1 MQQQDIVITLQ
12 TCVSPN
18 HQDVTFFLAL
28 GLCPVSEHPEAD
40 AATLCNYAQIAV
52 MNPDHSGS
60 GIHRFAPAMLDSLKA
75 QQLLLSELE
84 HALDNHE
91 FTFFLQPKCN
101 SMTRAIV
108 GMEALVRW
116 NHPLSLIHI

>member
-1 MQQQDIVITLQ
+1 M
-12 TCVSPN
+12 
-18 HQDVTFFLAL
+18 
-28 GLCPVSEHPEAD
+28 SEHPEAD
-40 AATLCNYAQIAV
+40 AAALCNYAQIAV

-75 QQLLLSELE
+75 QQQLLSELE

-116 NHPLSLIHI
+116 NHPTRGCFLK

>member
-40 AATLCNYAQIAV
+40 AAALCNYAQIA
-52 MNPDHSGS
+52 
-60 GIHRFAPAMLDSLKA
+60 
-75 QQLLLSELE
+75 
-84 HALDNHE
+84 
-91 FTFFLQPKCN
+91 
-101 SMTRAIV
+101 
-108 GMEALVRW
+108 
-116 NHPLSLIHI
+116 